1 MEQTVRDFN
10 SSGLVGESTACPV
23 VVVLVPLCVH
33 ARGGTDETSEYGIPT
48 WDDVRRTCV
57 EVPVGCAMCVT
68 YYDTFMS
75 EGGGEGSN
83 IFISCFVRRRR
94 QSSLPRCLHLYDS
107 YSKVSIL
114 VDRHKYDFEANI
126 SAVTRCASP
135 RVVRARTR
143 LLSCS
148 ESQ

>member
-1 MEQTVRDFN
+1 MEHTVRAGPGILTLLE
-10 SSGLVGESTACPV
+10 SERLVGESTACP

-57 EVPVGCAMCVT
+57 EAPVGCAMCVT
-68 YYDTFMS
+68 YYEYMS

-94 QSSLPRCLHLYDS
+94 AAGSHPSRGAYICTARAQKWACSRRCTT
-107 YSKVSIL
+107 
-114 VDRHKYDFEANI
+114 DFEAN
-126 SAVTRCASP
+126 VKP
-135 RVVRARTR
+135 
-143 LLSCS
+143 LLDLMVALGA
-148 ESQ
+148 

>member
-10 SSGLVGESTACPV
+10 SSGLVGESTACP

-68 YYDTFMS
+68 YYETYMS

-83 IFISCFVRRRR
+83 IFISCFVRRAAAAGSHPSRGAYICTTRAQKWACSRR
-94 QSSLPRCLHLYDS
+94 CTT
-107 YSKVSIL
+107 
-114 VDRHKYDFEANI
+114 DFEAN
-126 SAVTRCASP
+126 VKP
-135 RVVRARTR
+135 
-143 LLSCS
+143 LLDLMDALGA
-148 ESQ
+148 